1 MGRRVKN
8 DITKGRHSYFNG
20 HVTWNLFNHKLIIG
34 NFSSIAAKVEIM
46 LSNGKGHDINNVSTF
61 PFGIK
66 ELHGMSGDKFK
77 NANNQSKNTN
87 GDVVIGSDVWIG
99 ENTKILS
106 GVTIGDGAVIANNSH
121 VVKDV
126 EPYSVV
132 GGNPAKHIKFRFDE
146 ETIKKL
152 LKIQW
157 WNWDDEK
164 IQENV
169 NLLCNDDIQKFVDKF
184 YIET

>member
-1 MGRRVKN
+1 MKTGKYTYGINKN
-8 DITKGRHSYFNG
+8 T
-20 HVTWNLFNHKLIIG
+20 HVSLRGGEVAIG
-34 NFSSIAAKVEIM
+34 SFCSFGGGLRIYT
-46 LSNGKGHDINNVSTF
+46 GKGSNRTEFVSTF
-61 PFGIK
+61 PFGFIHEK
-66 ELHGMSGDKFK
+66 TFPNDPK
-77 NANNQSKNTN
+77 NLLLDDP
-87 GDVVIGSDVWIG
+87 GDVVIGNDVWVG

-106 GVTIGDGAVIANNSH
+106 GVTIGDGVVIANNSH
-121 VVKDV
+121 VVKNV

-184 YIET
+184 YNET

>member
-1 MGRRVKN
+1 MKTN
-8 DITKGRHSYFNG
+8 PITIGRHSYFRG
-20 HVTWNLFNHKLIIG
+20 RVTWNLFNHKLVIG
-34 NFSSIAAKVEIM
+34 NFSSIATNVEIM

-61 PFGIK
+61 PFGAPGLK
-66 ELHGMSGDKFK
+66 GMSGDKFK

-132 GGNPAKHIKFRFDE
+132 GGN
-146 ETIKKL
+146 
-152 LKIQW
+152 
-157 WNWDDEK
+157 DEK
-164 IQENV
+164 IHENV
-169 NLLCNDDIQKFVDKF
+169 NLLCNDEIQEFVDKF
-184 YIET
+184 IKSCT

>member
-1 MGRRVKN
+1 MKTN
-8 DITKGRHSYFNG
+8 PISIGRHSYFLG
-20 HVTWNLFNHKLIIG
+20 RVTWNLFNHKLVIG
-34 NFSSIAAKVEIM
+34 NFSSIAASVEIM

-61 PFGIK
+61 PFGTP
-66 ELHGMSGDKFK
+66 GKFK

-99 ENTKILS
+99 QNTKILS

-146 ETIKKL
+146 ETIKNL

-157 WNWDDEK
+157 WDWDDKK
-164 IQENV
+164 IHENV
-169 NLLCNDDIQKFVDKF
+169 NLLCNDEIQEFVDKF
-184 YIET
+184 IK

>member
-1 MGRRVKN
+1 MGKGVEN

-20 HVTWNLFNHKLIIG
+20 YVTWNLFNHKLIIG

-46 LSNGKGHDINNVSTF
+46 LSNGRGHDINNISTF
-61 PFGIK
+61 PFGHIHK
-66 ELHGMSGDKFK
+66 EIFQNVDQKSEY
-77 NANNQSKNTN
+77 TN
-87 GDVVIGSDVWIG
+87 GDVVIGNDVWVG

-184 YIET
+184 YNET

>member
-1 MGRRVKN
+1 
-8 DITKGRHSYFNG
+8 
-20 HVTWNLFNHKLIIG
+20 
-34 NFSSIAAKVEIM
+34 M
-46 LSNGKGHDINNVSTF
+46 LSNGEIFHDLNNISTF
-61 PFGIK
+61 PFGHY
-66 ELHGMSGDKFK
+66 LK
-77 NANNQSKNTN
+77 NRLQNVDQKSKNTN
-87 GDVVIGSDVWIG
+87 GDVVIGNDVWVG
-99 ENTKILS
+99 ESAKILS
-106 GVTIGDGAVIANNSH
+106 GVTISDGAVIASNSH

-146 ETIKKL
+146 ESIKKL

-169 NLLCNDDIQKFVDKF
+169 NLLCNNDIQGPFVDKF
-184 YIET
+184 YDEN

>member
-1 MGRRVKN
+1 MSKGVDRNITIGRY
-8 DITKGRHSYFNG
+8 SYFNG
-20 HVTWNLFNHKLIIG
+20 VVTWNLFNHKLIIG
-34 NFSSIAAKVEIM
+34 NFSSIASKVEVV
-46 LSNGKGHDINNVSTF
+46 LSNGRGHDINNVSTF
-61 PFGIK
+61 PFGIR
-66 ELHGMSGDKFK
+66 ELNGMSGAK
-77 NANNQSKNTN
+77 NTNNQSKNTN

-121 VVKDV
+121 IVKDI

-169 NLLCNDDIQKFVDKF
+169 NLLCNDDIRSFVDKF
-184 YIET
+184 YDEN